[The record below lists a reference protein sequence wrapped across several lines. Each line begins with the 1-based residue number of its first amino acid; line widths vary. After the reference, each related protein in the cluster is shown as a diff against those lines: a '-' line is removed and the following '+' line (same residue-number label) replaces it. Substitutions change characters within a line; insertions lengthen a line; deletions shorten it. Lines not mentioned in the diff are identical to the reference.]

1 MEFTVQTDILPKD
14 IKKEKKKRVPRE
26 PLPMFYAPDKYEYEI
41 GIDEAGRGPLFG
53 RLYVAAVVL
62 PKDGSMNTQDIRD
75 SKKISKKHLPCLYDY
90 IKQHALAYY
99 IHYID
104 ASEIDRI
111 NIREAVVKAMHI
123 CAEKVIAQLES
134 KMITQSNVN
143 IDVDVDVDMETN
155 PDFQTHIVSENGES
169 KEKYLLMVDG
179 NDFPPYHHISGRE
192 RSTTISSCR
201 SERSEP
207 PLPVPEF
214 LRDDDYSP
222 KDSDSSN
229 MGTRIS
235 YQTFLQGDNSYANI
249 AAASILAKVSRDN
262 YVVALCKKYP
272 ILATH
277 YSMHEHMGYG
287 TKKHLEA
294 IQNYGITQF
303 HRRTYGRCKDA
314 RLNIV

>member
-1 MEFTVQTDILPKD
+1 MEFTIQPDILPKST
-14 IKKEKKKRVPRE
+14 KKEKKKRVPRE

-62 PKDGSMNTQDIRD
+62 PKDGSMNTEAIRD
-75 SKKISKKHLPCLYDY
+75 SKKISKRHLPALYDY

-123 CAEKVIAQLES
+123 CAEKVINQLEL
-134 KMITQSNVN
+134 KMTKPS
-143 IDVDVDVDMETN
+143 DDC
-155 PDFQTHIVSENGES
+155 DFQTHIVSESGES

-179 NDFPPYHHISGRE
+179 NDFPPYYHITGRE

-201 SERSEP
+201 SERSERS
-207 PLPVPEF
+207 LPVPEF
-214 LRDDDYSP
+214 LREDDFP
-222 KDSDSSN
+222 KDSDSYN
-229 MGTRIS
+229 TGTRIS
-235 YQTFLQGDNSYANI
+235 YQTFLQGDNAYANI
-249 AAASILAKVSRDN
+249 AAASILAKVARDD
-262 YVVALCKKYP
+262 YVIALCKKYP
-272 ILATH
+272 ILATF
-277 YSMHEHMGYG
+277 YGMHEHMGYG

-294 IQNYGITQF
+294 IQKYGITQF
-303 HRRTYGRCKDA
+303 HRRTYGCCKDA
-314 RLNIV
+314 RMSYISHV